1 MRFVAD
7 LTLGSLVKWLRVMGF
22 DAYYQP
28 FDPIIDITNMAHRGR
43 IPLTRQRK
51 MMQFLE
57 GAVFIRYNGVGEQL
71 EQLKHAFMLE
81 TRHAN
86 WFSRCIRC
94 NVLLIDVP
102 EGEARDDVPEH
113 VFYENMKSIRS
124 CPSCGRYF
132 WPGSHRIRMER
143 QLNQWGFFNPFL
155 DLSNK
160 S

>member
-7 LTLGSLVKWLRVMGF
+7 LTLGRLVKWLRVMGF
-22 DAYYQP
+22 DARYQP
-28 FDPIIDITNMAHRGR
+28 FDPIEDIVNMAHRGR

-51 MMQFLE
+51 MIRSLE

-71 EQLKHAFMLE
+71 GQLKQGLLLE
-81 TRHAN
+81 TQHAR

-94 NVLLIDVP
+94 NVPLMDAP
-102 EGEARDDVPEH
+102 EGEARDNVPEH
-113 VFYENMKSIRS
+113 VFHENMKNIRF

-132 WPGSHRIRMER
+132 WPGSHRFRMEK
-143 QLNQWGFFNPFL
+143 QLNGWGFRNPFL
-155 DLSNK
+155 DLGNK